1 MQRVAIIG
9 VRPVVALFFKT
20 GGFIVEIKIGD
31 YVIYKKDTCQ
41 IKEIK
46 KNKFNNNDYLVLR
59 PIDDES
65 LKIEIPVAT
74 SGELLRKPID
84 KAEVMRLIARIPEI
98 DVISCNEKLIEAEY
112 KNLLSSGSHE
122 DLIKIIKTTY
132 LRNKKRL
139 DNKKKIGDKDNYY
152 FKKAERY
159 LYNEFSIS
167 LNMSFEN
174 AKDYITEQVASLV
187 ENK

>member
-1 MQRVAIIG
+1 M
-9 VRPVVALFFKT
+9 
-20 GGFIVEIKIGD
+20 
-31 YVIYKKDTCQ
+31 
-41 IKEIK
+41 
-46 KNKFNNNDYLVLR
+46 
-59 PIDDES
+59 
-65 LKIEIPVAT
+65 
-74 SGELLRKPID
+74 
-84 KAEVMRLIARIPEI
+84 
-98 DVISCNEKLIEAEY
+98 IEAEY

-174 AKDYITEQVASLV
+174 TKDYITEQVASLV

>member
-1 MQRVAIIG
+1 M
-9 VRPVVALFFKT
+9 
-20 GGFIVEIKIGD
+20 EIKIGD
-31 YVIYKKDTCQ
+31 YVIYKKDACQ

-174 AKDYITEQVASLV
+174 TKDYITEQVASLV

>member
-1 MQRVAIIG
+1 
-9 VRPVVALFFKT
+9 
-20 GGFIVEIKIGD
+20 
-31 YVIYKKDTCQ
+31 
-41 IKEIK
+41 
-46 KNKFNNNDYLVLR
+46 
-59 PIDDES
+59 
-65 LKIEIPVAT
+65 
-74 SGELLRKPID
+74 
-84 KAEVMRLIARIPEI
+84 MRLIARIPEI

-174 AKDYITEQVASLV
+174 TKDYITEQVASLV